1 MRKTIGIDLGGTY
14 IKGMLMLESGE
25 VLAKHTIAT
34 GEHVGDNWKDTVKQ
48 MLQYLEA
55 KNSGQADAVGL
66 SAPGLANEQNTAIAF
81 LPNRLDGLED
91 FIWSDFLERKTLVLN
106 DAHAAIMAENKF
118 GVLQNYKNALMLTLG
133 TGVGGGII
141 INGELY
147 QGKHQ
152 RAGHLGHIAVNL
164 GDDELSI
171 LGIPGSLE
179 YSIGNYSIQ
188 KRSHGRYKSTHDLV
202 QAYNKGD
209 SIATFLWLDAVRKL
223 AIAIAS
229 LINAFAPDAIALS
242 GGIVL
247 AGDSLFT
254 PLRDFI
260 NVYEFKPYNFATPIF
275 KSEFDDF
282 AGAMGAAAFS
292 LSKN

>member
-48 MLQYLEA
+48 MLHYLET
-55 KNSGQADAVGL
+55 KNGGIADAVGL

-81 LPNRLDGLED
+81 LPNRLDGLEN

-147 QGKHQ
+147 QGMHQ

-179 YSIGNYSIQ
+179 YSIGNYSIE
-188 KRSHGRYKSTHDLV
+188 KRTHGRYKSTHDLV
-202 QAYNKGD
+202 QAYKKGD
-209 SIATFLWLDAVRKL
+209 SFATFLWLDAVRKL
-223 AIAIAS
+223 AIAISS

-247 AGDSLFT
+247 AGDALFT

-260 NVYEFKPYNFATPIF
+260 DVYEFKPYNFMTPIF